1 MKIKADRDYMTTVL
15 EKIKN
20 GQIVAPKFQRD
31 FVWSTTQMLDL
42 FDSIIK
48 GFPIGS
54 LILWTPE
61 NDKFSIIEE
70 FEGVKIEPGHKS
82 GNDDVCYILDGRQRV
97 TTLISTLFPEG
108 NYSKDFYINLDEMRV
123 LKRGGMN
130 EKRER
135 FENLLLSEAFDSYL
149 LIGYLERLKSS
160 SLSVSKKQYYA
171 DRSKQVNRILQS
183 YELGYINVKGGSID
197 DAVEIFSRLNS
208 KATSISKDYMIQ
220 ALAYNTDSDFLFGK
234 AISQIRIN
242 LTKYN
247 FKDLNRDL
255 ILKCVFNHTEKFFID
270 GKIEDILSMKT
281 SLSYIMKRVEDEI
294 DKTIDFLYTKCG
306 IIDCR
311 LLPYSYQLVLIADF
325 FRINLNPLEKQLLE
339 LKKWF
344 FYTTYSNYF
353 TNSSL
358 SKIRYDIRRFRD
370 FAKGQIENPIDYE
383 VLDLTP
389 LPEKFSFRSV
399 RVCCL
404 VASSILKMEANNRK
418 ESELVTITLP
428 SVNGKSCVNTIVCA
442 SKSESIR
449 IMELLKNG
457 DWEDELE
464 KYNLSE
470 EMVDC
475 YVRNDYQ
482 TFMEKRESQ
491 LMSVESEMLQSLGL
505 IIKYDSIW

>member
-1 MKIKADRDYMTTVL
+1 MNIKADRDYMTTVL
-15 EKIKN
+15 EKIKS
-20 GQIVAPKFQRD
+20 GLIVAPKFQRD

-70 FEGVKIEPGHKS
+70 IEGIKIELNPKRR
-82 GNDDVCYILDGRQRV
+82 NDEVCYILDGRQRV

-108 NYSKDFYINLDEMRV
+108 NYAKDFYINLDEMRV
-123 LKRGGMN
+123 LKRGSMN
-130 EKRER
+130 EKKER

-160 SLSVSKKQYYA
+160 SLAVSKKQNYA
-171 DRSKQVNRILQS
+171 DKAKQVNRILQS

-220 ALAYNTDSDFLFGK
+220 ALAYNTDSDFLFGN

-242 LTKYN
+242 LAKYN

-255 ILKCVFNHTEKFFID
+255 ILKCVFNHTEKIFID

-281 SLSYIMKRVEDEI
+281 NLSDIMAKVKDEI
-294 DKTIDFLYTKCG
+294 NKTIEFLYTQCG

-325 FRINLNPLEKQLLE
+325 FRMNPNPSEKQLLE

-353 TNSSL
+353 TNTSL
-358 SKIRYDIRRFRD
+358 SRIRYDVRRFRD
-370 FAKGQIENPIDYE
+370 FAKGQVENPIDYE
-383 VLDLTP
+383 DLDLTP
-389 LPEKFSFRSV
+389 FPEKFSFRSV

-404 VASSILKMEANNRK
+404 VASSILHMGANNR
-418 ESELVTITLP
+418 EDSELVTVTLP
-428 SVNGKSCVNTIVCA
+428 SVNGKNCVNTIICA
-442 SKSESIR
+442 SKKESIR
-449 IMELLKNG
+449 ITNLFTKG
-457 DWEDELE
+457 DWEDGFE
-464 KYNLSE
+464 KYNLSK
-470 EMVDC
+470 EMVGC
-475 YVRNDYQ
+475 YIRNDYQ

-491 LMSVESEMLQSLGL
+491 LISVEYDMLQSLGL
-505 IIKYDSIW
+505 TIK